1 MQVGVGVLGGDGVQ
15 DAPADAA
22 ELFDLRTGQRG
33 EHKPTHQFDVA
44 GSSAHRLP
52 VPLVGERGKGVTAVS
67 RVGVTADVALAFQTG
82 HDLGQT
88 GERTLG
94 ERGEGAHAQ
103 FPL

>member
-1 MQVGVGVLGGDGVQ
+1 M
-15 DAPADAA
+15 AYRMRRPM
-22 ELFDLRTGQRG
+22 R
-33 EHKPTHQFDVA
+33 P
-44 GSSAHRLP
+44 SSAHHLP

-67 RVGVTADVALAFQTG
+67 RVGVAADVALAFQTG